1 MVGTCLLYLNPL
13 SGQEIEE
20 EQNLSWLQ
28 TLNIQSPFHL
38 VHHCLISFS
47 ESQWWAL
54 SNDVDGKEQ
63 EKPLNCYTVAL
74 AVLSKVQYDLTVA
87 LLLETE
93 FTLPLVVLSWPAPL
107 RTCAKATA

>member
-1 MVGTCLLYLNPL
+1 MVGMHLLYLNPL
-13 SGQEIEE
+13 SGQGIEE

-28 TLNIQSPFHL
+28 ILNIQSPFRL

-63 EKPLNCYTVAL
+63 EKPLNCYTEAL
-74 AVLSKVQYDLTVA
+74 AA
-87 LLLETE
+87 LCK
-93 FTLPLVVLSWPAPL
+93 FQ
-107 RTCAKATA
+107 C